1 MCSATT
7 SDVLALFTNH
17 PKFEDATAFNQ
28 ALCGLYAAGL
38 GTGRADTRVEA
49 EHHPV
54 AQRPPARPVVITGA
68 SLGLPGTERIFDDS
82 NVARILRGEQF
93 IDAIPMRFRR
103 AMLDKH
109 ITRLV
114 KSDNGGP
121 TFEQIHDS
129 ADVIKLAARGGAFDL
144 GREFGVKRRA
154 DRGARPRHQPGHRE
168 PASTRCAMRAS
179 P

>member
-1 MCSATT
+1 MRNRIRARNRSA
-7 SDVLALFTNH
+7 
-17 PKFEDATAFNQ
+17 DA
-28 ALCGLYAAGL
+28 
-38 GTGRADTRVEA
+38 RRTRE
-49 EHHPV
+49 
-54 AQRPPARPVVITGA
+54 PVVITGA
-68 SLGLPGTERIFDDS
+68 SLGLPGPERIFDDE

-121 TFEQIHDS
+121 VFEQIRNP
-129 ADVIKLAARGGAFDL
+129 ADVIKLAGRGGAFDL
-144 GREFGVKRRA
+144 ATSSAFPPSASRRSTA
-154 DRGARPRHQPGHRE
+154 SPAWPSP

-179 P
+179 R